1 MEGYPYRDALDL
13 QIADKYWNM
22 LKDLSDNIKLRLAT
36 RLTAS
41 VLHEK
46 AEAQEKSLPRTV
58 LDKYCGAWEGEE
70 SADEIMATIKQNS
83 TIRKPLSYE

>member
-1 MEGYPYRDALDL
+1 MEGYPYRDALD
-13 QIADKYWNM
+13 WNM

-46 AEAQEKSLPRTV
+46 AEAQEKSLTRTV

>member
-46 AEAQEKSLPRTV
+46 
-58 LDKYCGAWEGEE
+58 
-70 SADEIMATIKQNS
+70 
-83 TIRKPLSYE
+83 